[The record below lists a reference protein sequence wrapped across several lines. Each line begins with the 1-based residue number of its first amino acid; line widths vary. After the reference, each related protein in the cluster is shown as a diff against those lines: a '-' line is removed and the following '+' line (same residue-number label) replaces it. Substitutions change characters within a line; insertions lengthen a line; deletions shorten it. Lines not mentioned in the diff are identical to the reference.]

1 MPTEGF
7 VVFSSG
13 LSISSTDPSPMP
25 AVLIVRVTSTAPGW
39 WVEPGL
45 LNVSLRH
52 RPAATREQAPQPRL
66 DLRVDA
72 RLFGHHLGDGLARQV
87 VLRRPE
93 AARAD
98 DEVVALP
105 RPADDVDQAPQV
117 VAHRVLEVEVDAQ
130 RRQPRRHVGAVR
142 VPELAQRDLRAD
154 GDDL

>member
-25 AVLIVRVTSTAPGW
+25 AVLIVRVTRTAPG
-39 WVEPGL
+39 GRGSAL
-45 LNVSLRH
+45 LIFPPR
-52 RPAATREQAPQPRL
+52 RPPAATREQAPQPRL

-117 VAHRVLEVEVDAQ
+117 VAHRVLEVEVNA
-130 RRQPRRHVGAVR
+130 
-142 VPELAQRDLRAD
+142 
-154 GDDL
+154 